1 VNLLFENIRAMPARF
16 HRRKAVIPLMILI
29 CISLAAC
36 TRTTN
41 KSATQNVDY
50 GELRKLRIDHAV
62 SDARESLA
70 AKDTRLLA
78 VRGYTVEVPGV
89 REDVR
94 AIESTCGIR
103 IIEGTSDAIEGPEH
117 QQLIANARAYAE
129 KYNQTIVA
137 GKKVATGRIDCQP
150 EGPTCINAL

>member
-1 VNLLFENIRAMPARF
+1 MS
-16 HRRKAVIPLMILI
+16 KAAISLMVVIF
-29 CISLAAC
+29 ISLAAC

-41 KSATQNVDY
+41 KSVVQNVDY

-70 AKDTRLLA
+70 AKDIRLLA

-94 AIESTCGIR
+94 AIECTYGIR

-137 GKKVATGRIDCQP
+137 GKKGGGGSD
-150 EGPTCINAL
+150 